1 MIPMILRIKI
11 FNEGEKKRSIF
22 IPLAILWLIL
32 LALFVLLLPIFLI
45 AALIAWAQGYGRVVA
60 GMIPGLF
67 RVFGAL
73 KGLSFEI
80 GTHQKLVAV
89 SIV

>member
-45 AALIAWAQGYGRVVA
+45 VALIAWAQGYGRAVA
-60 GMIPGLF
+60 GLIPCLF
-67 RVFGAL
+67 RVFSAV
-73 KGLSFEI
+73 KGLSFEF
-80 GTHQKLVAV
+80 GSSQKLVTV